1 MEQFYLPGL
10 VISVSL
16 FAFML
21 IVVILGKK
29 GKEDDQS
36 FKRKKSIGK
45 ETVQAE
51 YKNVDTTFFERVVKP
66 VIDKL
71 TNADKYAENATKTEK
86 QKQQNEELALKL
98 RKAGMHIT
106 VSNFRFFNLAFSA
119 VTVVISIGLSLILY
133 LATGSTY
140 AFFVA
145 LVGVILGLLGP
156 NLYLTSRVSSHQGAI
171 KAQLADTIDLMS
183 VCMESGLSFDASLV
197 KIAERM
203 EGPLIDEL
211 MTVFR
216 QIQLGKNRN
225 DALKNLADSSDVKEL
240 KTFVSAVIQAGQLG
254 IPITNVLQ
262 SQAEQLRMN
271 KSEEIKEVASK
282 VPTKMT
288 IPTVIFI
295 LPAIIL
301 IILAPVIFQVID
313 SLKESGIG
321 SGGAAGLF

>member
-1 MEQFYLPGL
+1 MIPFL
-10 VISVSL
+10 VISYAL
-16 FAFML
+16 LAL
-21 IVVILGKK
+21 IIIVLILGKK
-29 GKEDDQS
+29 GREEDAS

-45 ETVQAE
+45 ETVKSA
-51 YKNVDTTFFERVVKP
+51 YKNVDTSFYERVVKP
-66 VIDKL
+66 IVDNV
-71 TNADKYAENATKTEK
+71 TNANKYSENATKNEK
-86 QKQQNEELALKL
+86 QKQQNEALGLQL
-98 RKAGMHIT
+98 RKAGIHMS
-106 VSNFRFFNLAFSA
+106 VSNYKFFKLAFTA
-119 VTVVISIGLSLILY
+119 VLTVISLGVALILY
-133 LATGSTY
+133 LATNNVY
-140 AFFVA
+140 MLFIAA
-145 LVGVILGLLGP
+145 VGMVIGVVGP
-156 NLYLTSRVSSHQGAI
+156 TLFLSSRVRSHQGEI
-171 KAQLADTIDLMS
+171 RSQLADTIDLMS

-225 DALKNLADSSDVKEL
+225 DALKNLSDSSDVKEL

-262 SQAEQLRMN
+262 AQAEQLRMN

-288 IPTVIFI
+288 IPTVLLI

-301 IILAPVIFQVID
+301 IILAPVMFQVLD
-313 SLKESGIG
+313 QMKGV
-321 SGGAAGLF
+321 F

>member
-1 MEQFYLPGL
+1 MNQFLLPFL
-10 VISVSL
+10 VI
-16 FAFML
+16 AFTML
-21 IVVILGKK
+21 AFVIVVTILGKK
-29 GKEDDQS
+29 GREEDQS
-36 FKRKKSIGK
+36 FKRKKNIGK
-45 ETVQAE
+45 ETVKAE
-51 YKNVDTTFFERVVKP
+51 YKNVDTTFYERVIKP
-66 VIDKL
+66 FVDKI
-71 TNADKYAENATKTEK
+71 TSADKYDENATKTER
-86 QKQQNEELALKL
+86 QKQQTEMLNLQL
-98 RKAGMHIT
+98 RKAGLHIT
-106 VSNFRFFNLAFSA
+106 ASNFRFFKLAFSA
-119 VTVVISIGLSLILY
+119 VTVILSLGFSAILY
-133 LATGSTY
+133 LATDNVY
-140 AFFVA
+140 VLFIA
-145 LVGVILGLLGP
+145 LIGMVIGLLGP
-156 NLYLTSRVSSHQGAI
+156 NLYLNSRVSSHQKAI
-171 KAQLADTIDLMS
+171 KSQLADTIDLMS

-288 IPTVIFI
+288 IPTVLLI

-301 IILAPVIFQVID
+301 IILGPVIFQVLD
-313 SLKESGIG
+313 SLKDSGMFG
-321 SGGAAGLF
+321 